1 MLTES
6 IVASVSKIEDSK
18 PTSWTGTPFP
28 KDAAIFEFAVNPR
41 FAVTSVF
48 KKSSTVRSGLALSDS
63 HVFAAQTDKA
73 AIHVY
78 DRAKGKQ
85 EATVPLPEKATAIE
99 TAGECGELLI
109 IGTDEGNVLVWSVR
123 WFLFPLE
130 LC

>member
-18 PTSWTGTPFP
+18 ATTWTGTPFP
-28 KDAAIFEFAVNPR
+28 KDAAVFEFSVNPR

-48 KKSSTVRSGLALSDS
+48 KKSSTVCCGLALSDS

-99 TAGECGELLI
+99 TAGECGELLV

-123 WFLFPLE
+123 GF
-130 LC
+130 

>member
-1 MLTES
+1 MLIES
-6 IVASVSKIEDSK
+6 IVASVSKVEDSK
-18 PTSWTGTPFP
+18 TATWTGTPFP
-28 KDAAIFEFAVNPR
+28 KDAAIFEFSVNPR

-48 KKSSTVRSGLALSDS
+48 KKSSTVRSGLALSNS

-99 TAGECGELLI
+99 TAGECGELLV
-109 IGTDEGNVLVWSVR
+109 IGTDEGSVLVWSVR
-123 WFLFPLE
+123 
-130 LC
+130 